1 MKSPW
6 LVIRLQNVPL
16 SFRINRRVPIVL
28 MILGMVTLL
37 AMIISVSYGEYP
49 IPPLA
54 TVKTILGLETTNAD
68 YEFIIRTLRLPRTLV
83 AFGVGMGLAIAGSI
97 IQGIT
102 RNPLAAPNIIGVNA
116 GASLAA
122 VTLLVLFPTT
132 PIVFLPM
139 AAFLG
144 GLTVAVLIYL
154 LAWKGGS
161 SPVRLIL
168 VGIGLNLIA
177 SALTNLM
184 ITFGNINNVS
194 QALVWLTGSVYGRSW
209 EQLFT
214 LVPWLI
220 IFGLL
225 ALGMTRELNVLS
237 LGDEV
242 AQGLGSAI
250 EWRRGILLLTSVAL
264 ASASVAVAGAIGFVG
279 LMSPHLSR
287 QLVGGTHEGQLPIA
301 AMIGGMLV
309 VLADLIGRVLFAPT
323 ELACGLITATIG
335 APFFIYLLI
344 RKRA

>member
-6 LVIRLQNVPL
+6 LVIRLQNVPF
-16 SFRINRRVPIVL
+16 SFRINRRVPTVL
-28 MILGMVTLL
+28 IILALITLL

-49 IPPLA
+49 VPLPA

-83 AFGVGMGLAIAGSI
+83 AFCVGMGLAIAGSI
-97 IQGIT
+97 TQGIT
-102 RNPLAAPNIIGVNA
+102 RNPLAAPDIIGVNA

-122 VTLLVLFPTT
+122 VTLLVIFPAT

-139 AAFLG
+139 TAFLG

-214 LVPWLI
+214 LLPWLI
-220 IFGLL
+220 VFGVL
-225 ALGMTRELNVLS
+225 ALGMARELNTLS
-237 LGDEV
+237 LGDET
-242 AQGLGSAI
+242 ARGLGSAI

-264 ASASVAVAGAIGFVG
+264 ASASVATAGAIGFVG

-287 QLVGGTHEGQLPIA
+287 QLVGGTHEGQLPTA

-309 VLADLIGRVLFAPT
+309 VIADLLGRMLLAPT
-323 ELACGLITATIG
+323 ELPCGLITATVG
-335 APFFIYLLI
+335 APFFLYLLI
-344 RKRA
+344 RKR

>member
-6 LVIRLQNVPL
+6 LVIRLQKVPF
-16 SFRINRRVPIVL
+16 SFRVNRRVPMVL
-28 MILGMVTLL
+28 IILALITLL

-49 IPPLA
+49 VPLLA

-97 IQGIT
+97 TQGIT

-122 VTLLVLFPTT
+122 VTLLVIFPAT
-132 PIVFLPM
+132 PIALLPVV
-139 AAFLG
+139 AFTG
-144 GLTVAVLIYL
+144 GLTVAILIYL

-209 EQLFT
+209 EQLFIF
-214 LVPWLI
+214 LPWLI
-220 IFGLL
+220 VFGVL
-225 ALGMTRELNVLS
+225 ALGMVRELNVLS

-242 AQGLGSAI
+242 ARGLGSAI

-264 ASASVAVAGAIGFVG
+264 ASAAVATAGAIGFVG

-287 QLVGGTHEGQLPIA
+287 QLVGGTYEGQLPIA

-309 VLADLIGRVLFAPT
+309 VCDSFLVKSL
-323 ELACGLITATIG
+323 
-335 APFFIYLLI
+335 
-344 RKRA
+344 

>member
-6 LVIRLQNVPL
+6 LVIRLQSVPL
-16 SFRINRRVPIVL
+16 SFRINRRVPMVL
-28 MILGMVTLL
+28 MISAIVILL
-37 AMIISVSYGEYP
+37 AMVISVSYGEYP
-49 IPPLA
+49 VPLLA

-83 AFGVGMGLAIAGSI
+83 AFCVGVGLAIAGSI
-97 IQGIT
+97 TQGIT

-122 VTLLVLFPTT
+122 VTLLVIFPTT
-132 PIVFLPM
+132 PIFFLPI

-144 GLTVAVLIYL
+144 GLTVAILIYL

-214 LVPWLI
+214 FLPWLI
-220 IFGLL
+220 VFGLL
-225 ALGMTRELNVLS
+225 ALGMTRELNALS

-242 AQGLGSAI
+242 ARGLGSAI

-264 ASASVAVAGAIGFVG
+264 ASASVATAGAIGFVG

-287 QLVGGTHEGQLPIA
+287 QLVGGTHEGQLPTA
-301 AMIGGMLV
+301 AMMGGMLV
-309 VLADLIGRVLFAPT
+309 VIADLLGRMLLAPT
-323 ELACGLITATIG
+323 ELPCGLITAAVG
-335 APFFIYLLI
+335 APFFVYLLI
-344 RKRA
+344 RKR

>member
-6 LVIRLQNVPL
+6 LVIRLQKVPF
-16 SFRINRRVPIVL
+16 SFRVNRRVPMVL
-28 MILGMVTLL
+28 IILALITLL

-49 IPPLA
+49 VPPLA
-54 TVKTILGLETTNAD
+54 TVKIILGLETTNAD

-83 AFGVGMGLAIAGSI
+83 AFCVGMGLAIAGSI
-97 IQGIT
+97 TQGIT
-102 RNPLAAPNIIGVNA
+102 RNPLAAPDIIGVNA
-116 GASLAA
+116 GAALAA
-122 VTLLVLFPTT
+122 VTLLVIFPAT

-139 AAFLG
+139 TAFLG

-168 VGIGLNLIA
+168 VGMGLNLIA

-214 LVPWLI
+214 LLPWLI
-220 IFGLL
+220 VFGVL
-225 ALGMTRELNVLS
+225 ALGMARELNTLS
-237 LGDEV
+237 LGDET
-242 AQGLGSAI
+242 ARGLGSAI
-250 EWRRGILLLTSVAL
+250 EPRRGILLLTSVAL
-264 ASASVAVAGAIGFVG
+264 ASAAVATAGAIGFVG

-287 QLVGGTHEGQLPIA
+287 QLVGGTHEGQLPTA

-309 VLADLIGRVLFAPT
+309 VIADLLGRMLLAPT
-323 ELACGLITATIG
+323 ELPCGLITAAVG
-335 APFFIYLLI
+335 APFFLYLLI
-344 RKRA
+344 RNH